1 MQDLKA
7 AFAMYAAQIVYN
19 SMVTIQIIQKNARPC
34 LIWLFSDGG
43 VVFCNLLLL
52 FFFEVW
58 SLSTV
63 KHLHVTRSPPI
74 EIAKL
79 SEVFMSTILNMFK
92 GARW

>member
-1 MQDLKA
+1 M
-7 AFAMYAAQIVYN
+7 
-19 SMVTIQIIQKNARPC
+19 
-34 LIWLFSDGG
+34 
-43 VVFCNLLLL
+43 FCNLLLL
-52 FFFEVW
+52 FFFFEVW

-92 GARW
+92 GAR